1 VALSL
6 VLLTGAGLL
15 VRSLNNTLAIDPG
28 FGLRQGVVVPL
39 NMGYG
44 QYSEEEG
51 RALQRRLLERVSALP
66 GVESASMASF
76 LPLGVNHGH
85 HDIQVEGYD
94 PAPDER
100 LLVKRNMVSP
110 DFFSTMGIPVV
121 AGRAIN
127 EQDTEDTLPVA
138 MVNETM
144 AQRYWPGRDPIG
156 GRVRADFWT
165 VYTVVGVFSDGK
177 YGSLTEP
184 SQPYLVLPK
193 TQAEY
198 VANSALVV
206 RTGGDPAAMMRS
218 LFSEVRNE
226 LPGIPPPRMM
236 TIGEYLAYSQGG
248 ARGLAFM
255 VGTFGLLALLLA
267 AVGLYGVTAHNVS
280 QRTREFGVR
289 LAMGATGFG
298 VERLVLVG
306 GLKIIGF
313 GIVIGSLMAMGAS
326 RALTGFLY
334 EVDPLDPLS
343 FLGGLGILLGVG
355 LLSSF
360 LPARQAARADPSES
374 LRAE

>member
-1 VALSL
+1 
-6 VLLTGAGLL
+6 
-15 VRSLNNTLAIDPG
+15 
-28 FGLRQGVVVPL
+28 
-39 NMGYG
+39 
-44 QYSEEEG
+44 
-51 RALQRRLLERVSALP
+51 
-66 GVESASMASF
+66 
-76 LPLGVNHGH
+76 
-85 HDIQVEGYD
+85 
-94 PAPDER
+94 
-100 LLVKRNMVSP
+100 
-110 DFFSTMGIPVV
+110 
-121 AGRAIN
+121 
-127 EQDTEDTLPVA
+127 

-156 GRVRADFWT
+156 GRIRADFWT

-184 SQPYLVLPK
+184 PQPYLVLPK

-206 RTGGDPAAMMRS
+206 RTGGDPTPVMRP
-218 LFSEVRNE
+218 LFSEVRSE
-226 LPGIPPPRMM
+226 LPGIPSPRMM

-248 ARGLAFM
+248 ARGLAFT

-267 AVGLYGVTAHNVS
+267 AVGLYGVMAHNVS

-313 GIVIGSLMAMGAS
+313 GIVIGSLMALGAS

-334 EVDPLDPLS
+334 EVDPLDPPS
-343 FLGGLGILLGVG
+343 FLVGLGILLGVG

-360 LPARQAARADPSES
+360 FPARQAARADPSAS